1 MKSLINLSPIFN
13 FLKKKDE
20 KSKEPTFTLS
30 EVIAIFD
37 EALMRA
43 DDGIGCINWDDI
55 EYDLEI
61 DWDKTMTEQ
70 GISSMII
77 LLIKRDLEKKKTVK
91 IKTEMLFKYPTLNKF
106 CEYMEGRESN

>member
-20 KSKEPTFTLS
+20 KSKEPTFTFS

-37 EALMRA
+37 EALIRA

-61 DWDKTMTEQ
+61 DWDKRVCINNVDASDQIEEVT
-70 GISSMII
+70 GYIDDCFHR
-77 LLIKRDLEKKKTVK
+77 LLKDYVELRKE
-91 IKTEMLFKYPTLNKF
+91 NN
-106 CEYMEGRESN
+106 S